1 LLAPFDTPNDGD
13 AFREQTPSMAAN
25 PNPTMSDS
33 DPEEDPGSD
42 SAKLVG
48 AGSQRLP
55 RQPICLVTAI
65 LTVEVELVLALVLED
80 ATLDNPVIV
89 V

>member
-1 LLAPFDTPNDGD
+1 
-13 AFREQTPSMAAN
+13 MAAN

-55 RQPICLVTAI
+55 RQPICLVTAL
-65 LTVEVELVLALVLED
+65 LTVEVELVLALVLALVLED

>member
-1 LLAPFDTPNDGD
+1 MSIARQP
-13 AFREQTPSMAAN
+13 N
-25 PNPTMSDS
+25 PNSSGNPITSGT
-33 DPEEDPGSD
+33 DPDPGSD
-42 SAKLVG
+42 SAKPVG

-55 RQPICLVTAI
+55 RQPICLVTAL
-65 LTVEVELVLALVLED
+65 LTVELELVLALVLED

>member
-1 LLAPFDTPNDGD
+1 MVGSWSP
-13 AFREQTPSMAAN
+13 REIMSIARQPN
-25 PNPTMSDS
+25 PNSSGNPIMSGT
-33 DPEEDPGSD
+33 DPDPGSD

-55 RQPICLVTAI
+55 RQPICLVTAL

>member
-1 LLAPFDTPNDGD
+1 
-13 AFREQTPSMAAN
+13 MAAN

-33 DPEEDPGSD
+33 DPEEDPGND

-55 RQPICLVTAI
+55 RQPICLVTAL
-65 LTVEVELVLALVLED
+65 LTVELVLALVLED

>member
-1 LLAPFDTPNDGD
+1 MSIARQP
-13 AFREQTPSMAAN
+13 N
-25 PNPTMSDS
+25 PNSSGNPIMSGT
-33 DPEEDPGSD
+33 DPDPGSD

-55 RQPICLVTAI
+55 RQPICLVTAL
-65 LTVEVELVLALVLED
+65 LTVELVLALVLED
-80 ATLDNPVIV
+80 AALDNPVIV